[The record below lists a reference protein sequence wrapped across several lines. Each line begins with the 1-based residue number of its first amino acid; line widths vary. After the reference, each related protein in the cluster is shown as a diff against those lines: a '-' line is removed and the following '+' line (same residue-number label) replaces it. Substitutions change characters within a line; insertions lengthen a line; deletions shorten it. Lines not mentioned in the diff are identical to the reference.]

1 MAEASSP
8 RLAIPVV
15 VIGPQFCTPSPV
27 DLIIVKK
34 PVTISEGNL
43 GVTDVKGKTMF
54 YLKGKLLS
62 VPDRRVLLYAKGN
75 PIVSLRQRGDSSD
88 SKDLLFSAMKSS
100 LIQFKTELDVF
111 LATNKK
117 EHVCD
122 FKVKGNWLERS
133 CIISTGVQ
141 LSLLRYKSCEKHSLK
156 RVVLGKDKFA
166 VNVYPNIDQAFIV
179 ALVVIL
185 NEINEDKDD

>member
-1 MAEASSP
+1 MMAEASSP

-75 PIVSLRQRGDSSD
+75 PIVSLRQKILTAHRRWQVFRGDSSD

-141 LSLLRYKSCEKHSLK
+141 LSLLRYKSCGLCARFDVNSLT
-156 RVVLGKDKFA
+156 FHA
-166 VNVYPNIDQAFIV
+166 E
-179 ALVVIL
+179 IL
-185 NEINEDKDD
+185 LFPSWS

>member
-15 VIGPQFCTPSPV
+15 VIGPQFCTPSP
-27 DLIIVKK
+27 
-34 PVTISEGNL
+34 
-43 GVTDVKGKTMF
+43 GKTMF

-75 PIVSLRQRGDSSD
+75 PIVSLRQKILTAHRRWQVFRGDSSD

-141 LSLLRYKSCEKHSLK
+141 LSLLRYKSCGLCASLK